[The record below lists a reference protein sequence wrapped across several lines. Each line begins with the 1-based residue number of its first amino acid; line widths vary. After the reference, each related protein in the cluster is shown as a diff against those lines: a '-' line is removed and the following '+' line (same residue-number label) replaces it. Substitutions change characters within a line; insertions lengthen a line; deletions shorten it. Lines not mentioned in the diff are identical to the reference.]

1 MSKSDFTSTVSV
13 SAVHAVLFDKQTK
26 KQVEKDF
33 LFPVAMDEEQAEKA
47 VEKAVKGSTFRLA
60 YVDKVNVT
68 EKLYS
73 LPIKTF
79 TEKALKLSRRGEQGR
94 TREPVITRTL
104 ESSAVHAVLFDKQT
118 KKQVEKSFL
127 FPVAMDEEQAE
138 KAVEKAVKGST
149 FRLAY
154 VDKVNV
160 EQAVYEMKVALFVK
174 LAIENEKRVKNND

>member
-60 YVDKVNVT
+60 YVDKVNV
-68 EKLYS
+68 
-73 LPIKTF
+73 
-79 TEKALKLSRRGEQGR
+79 
-94 TREPVITRTL
+94 
-104 ESSAVHAVLFDKQT
+104 
-118 KKQVEKSFL
+118 
-127 FPVAMDEEQAE
+127 
-138 KAVEKAVKGST
+138 
-149 FRLAY
+149 
-154 VDKVNV
+154 